1 MEHYRIPFFEALR
14 REMPRR
20 GCELILAYG
29 DPDPS
34 RRLPRPPVTIDWAKR
49 LPTVN
54 LFGGR
59 VCIQPFA
66 HLLDRVDAVV
76 LAAENKMINNL
87 GAQFVPS
94 NTRVILWGHGAN
106 LQGRDN
112 TLRERFK
119 RRVARQADWWLGYT
133 EVSRP
138 LIARSRFPAERV
150 TILNNAIDT
159 VGLAAMKSR
168 ITTASQEAVRLK
180 FGIQGSQVGVF
191 MGTLYHHKRIPFLLA
206 ATLEIK
212 RRIPDFELLVI
223 GDGPDRAIVDNFC
236 SQHRWA
242 HALGAMIGPEKADAV
257 SLGRVMLNPGL
268 VGLSILDSF
277 VFSVPMLTTDCGV
290 HSPEI
295 AYLENDRNGIMTRD
309 DRSEYAQAA
318 VELLTD
324 DAKRLRLQIGCADS
338 ARRYTVE
345 RMARRFAEGV
355 DRCLGVPAWRY
366 SAGARRR
373 PPGSAIGQSSSKP
386 SVALVTNVVPI
397 YRYPIYQRLNRNGHF
412 KFQIFVTMP
421 LAESCPEALESIPIK
436 HSYSINLQRTTH
448 HVTSGTTQREPLS
461 IPVALAWDLMVSRP
475 DLIIASDL
483 GVRSLVCWIAA
494 KLVRG
499 RFILSSEDIASSAV
513 GRTAAQHSLRRFL
526 VKRAD
531 ACLAWGDSA
540 AHYLKT
546 LGVQDDR
553 IYSCAQ
559 AINNDHWMRLADSL
573 DRPSERAALGL
584 TGVVFLLVG
593 RALRRKGFQ
602 NFLEAWARLPAK
614 SHARICAVI
623 VGDGDYL
630 ADLKAGGGSLPIQD
644 GRAEQ
649 RAFRGVAA
657 RRTIGAI
664 LRGGRR
670 LRAAIAGRRVGSGR
684 QRSDVLRFAGPGQ
697 SIRRCFTV
705 IGYRIRCGSR
715 LQSGQYRRIFKSL
728 MGVGRGSP
736 APGDHRLPSTPRTP
750 DVRPVD
756 FRARRDDR
764 PDRAREDPSQCLNR
778 RRRSSSPPCSIPRAP
793 LACRVTSMHSP
804 AICAPKE
811 NPPCW

>member
-584 TGVVFLLVG
+584 TGGVFLLVG

-630 ADLKAGGGSLPIQD
+630 ADLKAQ
-644 GRAEQ
+644 A
-649 RAFRGVAA
+649 
-657 RRTIGAI
+657 TT
-664 LRGGRR
+664 
-670 LRAAIAGRRVGSGR
+670 AGLSNV
-684 QRSDVLRFAGPGQ
+684 RFAGSQPAEQLARYYAAADVFVLPSLEDVGGLVGNEAMCFGLPVLASQFAGASQ
-697 SIRRCFTV
+697 SLVTGSDVGVVFNPANIEEFS
-705 IGYRIRCGSR
+705 SR
-715 LQSGQYRRIFKSL
+715 LWEWAEAPPPRAITACRR
-728 MGVGRGSP
+728 
-736 APGDHRLPSTPRTP
+736 RLEHLT
-750 DVRPVD
+750 
-756 FRARRDDR
+756 F
-764 PDRAREDPSQCLNR
+764 DRAISALDEMIAQIGPER
-778 RRRSSSPPCSIPRAP
+778 IPAS
-793 LACRVTSMHSP
+793 A
-804 AICAPKE
+804 
-811 NPPCW
+811 